1 MQTYNQFSQGNI
13 MPLLMNFTT
22 PSSIQESGIN
32 LPPMGYNDV
41 TQTSY
46 EMRMLATRSAKY
58 RPRTAGSKG
67 QLSDYKNEN
76 DDVKTVR

>member
-1 MQTYNQFSQGNI
+1 MQTYNQFNQGNT

-22 PSSIQESGIN
+22 PNSIQENGFD

-46 EMRMLATRSAKY
+46 EMRMLATRSAKH
-58 RPRTAGSKG
+58 RPRTAGPKG
-67 QLSDYKNEN
+67 QNSDWKNEN

>member
-1 MQTYNQFSQGNI
+1 MQPYNQINQGNI

-22 PSSIQESGIN
+22 PSSIQENGFN
-32 LPPMGYNDV
+32 LPPMGYNDA

-58 RPRTAGSKG
+58 RPRTAGARG
-67 QLSDYKNEN
+67 QNSDWKNEN

>member
-1 MQTYNQFSQGNI
+1 MQAFNKINQGNI

-22 PSSIQESGIN
+22 PSSIRETGFN
-32 LPPMGYNDV
+32 LPPMGYSDV

-46 EMRMLATRSAKY
+46 EMRRVATRSAKN
-58 RPRTAGSKG
+58 RPRTAGPKG
-67 QLSDYKNEN
+67 QNSDWKNEN